1 MEPTHKNQFAEYI
14 SLFGEQGER
23 NRSQQ
28 SPAVCQST
36 LRSSIKFANFVPLEI
51 IFPHKPSTVF
61 TTSSDGASANVENG
75 KFKNIDRNYGAN
87 AKSNIE
93 IDKNPSKLFALEHF
107 LRADEDHI
115 IVVLKNIPPR
125 LLNASSLLEELLEY
139 AITKLLP
146 KYHVVKASDSKA
158 IPLNTSFRWALLSNN
173 YVSDTKAVFI
183 TFSDIL
189 TLHLFQKTFELFSA
203 NEKSDCGLKIHISK
217 KLKKPL
223 QLLEKCIEISDCQNM
238 QKKLGDHLSNKY
250 EEVMDKIGSVAI
262 ENENIDTDL
271 KATQYS
277 VDQNALLNIPDM
289 LLENVKA
296 SIIDF
301 KMSASRAEEMRVR
314 KRKLQEEKRTRLKL
328 QYLFNDLKH
337 EKSNEKDEMQLDIDK
352 YKGETYLVEQHSNIH
367 EHHHEKDNMNDDG
380 DDDDDDDDDNIPGD
394 DMGDLDFKK
403 QMAQQRDNKI
413 EDEFQR
419 RIDIQKR
426 SEQQQLSLF
435 SEFNAAIKNDQY
447 LENVIP
453 KARKKFMES
462 FVDNINNSTNTVD
475 KSFRYY
481 TNHGNY
487 IKYRSA
493 IRLLEEKRDGND
505 REEQALEKAAAD
517 DAGTFISSFSRRHI
531 KKMKIS
537 IKNGL
542 KRDL

>member
-36 LRSSIKFANFVPLEI
+36 LRSSIKFANFVPLDI

-61 TTSSDGASANVENG
+61 ATSNDGTSNNVENG
-75 KFKNIDRNYGAN
+75 KFENVDRKYGAN
-87 AKSNIE
+87 VKSDIE
-93 IDKNPSKLFALEHF
+93 IDKNSSKLHALENF
-107 LRADEDHI
+107 LRTGDHI

-125 LLNASSLLEELLEY
+125 LLNASPLLEELLEY

-146 KYHVVKASDSKA
+146 KYHVVKASDSKV
-158 IPLNTSFRWALLSNN
+158 IHLNTSFKWALLSND

-189 TLHLFQKTFELFSA
+189 TLHLFQKTFEFFGA

-223 QLLEKCIEISDCQNM
+223 QLLEKCIKISDCQNM
-238 QKKLGDHLSNKY
+238 QKKLGDHLSSKY
-250 EEVMDKIGSVAI
+250 EEVMDKIGLVAI
-262 ENENIDTDL
+262 ENENIDTDS

-289 LLENVKA
+289 LLENVKT
-296 SIIDF
+296 SILDF
-301 KMSASRAEEMRVR
+301 KMSASHAEEVRVR

-337 EKSNEKDEMQLDIDK
+337 EKSNERGEMQLDIDK
-352 YKGETYLVEQHSNIH
+352 YKGETYLVEQHSKIN
-367 EHHHEKDNMNDDG
+367 EHHREKDNMNDDG
-380 DDDDDDDDDNIPGD
+380 DDDDDDDNIPGD
-394 DMGDLDFKK
+394 DIGDLDFRK
-403 QMAQQRDNKI
+403 QMVQQRDNKI

-435 SEFNAAIKNDQY
+435 SEFNTAIKNDRY
-447 LENVIP
+447 LKNVIP
-453 KARKKFMES
+453 KARKKFIKS

-481 TNHGNY
+481 TNHSNY
-487 IKYRSA
+487 IKYRRA
-493 IRLLEEKRDGND
+493 MRLLEEKRDDND
-505 REEQALEKAAAD
+505 CEEQALERATTD
-517 DAGTFISSFSRRHI
+517 DAVTFNSSFSRRHI

-537 IKNGL
+537 IKDGL